1 MEKNGCFTTSDLASA
16 LAYMIS
22 QSGPFFTLNWGY
34 NNSSVIN
41 TTAAKDW
48 FAASAILLIADPLYL
63 PDLATVCF
71 FLFTKVEQLAGLSFA
86 QESLKKTWVGVSR
99 NVFAE
104 TFAAAFRRCFELSKT
119 CVRIGGEHAEK
130 S

>member
-22 QSGPFFTLNWGY
+22 KSGPFFTLNWGY

-48 FAASAILLIADPLYL
+48 FAASAILLIADPLFL
-63 PDLATVCF
+63 PDLAKVCF
-71 FLFTKVEQLAGLSFA
+71 ILFTKVEEQLASHLPRRASKRPG
-86 QESLKKTWVGVSR
+86 VGS
-99 NVFAE
+99 A
-104 TFAAAFRRCFELSKT
+104 ELSPPKHSPPLSAT
-119 CVRIGGEHAEK
+119 V
-130 S
+130 